1 VRGSE
6 TKSTSFLSY
15 DRAVPNPH
23 VLQFM
28 VEADIVEFKPALSAY
43 TSVVQNSN
51 C

>member
-1 VRGSE
+1 
-6 TKSTSFLSY
+6 
-15 DRAVPNPH
+15 
-23 VLQFM
+23 M